1 MADERYR
8 SDITNRHA
16 SPTQGGRTSSRDY
29 GQSYSA
35 GYSRSEGV
43 QPRAQRY
50 DSPSTQDCYPSG
62 RPKTQRQ
69 YADDSHARYAE
80 GGYSARA
87 TSHEYG
93 ADRSGSSTRYAQQPS
108 YAPQAGYD
116 QDGYSQSEASWRGG
130 YAQDGYE
137 QGDYGTR
144 RWQPF
149 QPAPTRG
156 RPLCAR
162 HARHRSGSP
171 QPGTPRFP
179 RSP

>member
-8 SDITNRHA
+8 SDNTNRHA

-35 GYSRSEGV
+35 GYSRSEGA
-43 QPRAQRY
+43 QPRTQRY
-50 DSPSTQDCYPSG
+50 DSPNTQDCYPSG

-93 ADRSGSSTRYAQQPS
+93 ADRAGSSARYVQQPS

-116 QDGYSQSEASWRGG
+116 QDGYSQSEASWLAPARHIPHPMQPI
-130 YAQDGYE
+130 AQRPRPPRFLNRSHAWSSSCS
-137 QGDYGTR
+137 QTPST
-144 RWQPF
+144 RWQP
-149 QPAPTRG
+149 
-156 RPLCAR
+156 
-162 HARHRSGSP
+162 
-171 QPGTPRFP
+171 
-179 RSP
+179 